1 MSTRRGSFNRLTG
14 KTTPRSKG
22 KTHWG
27 GKSAPKRKVSAKK
40 AGKPAA
46 SKPAAA
52 KKK

>member
-1 MSTRRGSFNRLTG
+1 MRPNRGSFNRETG
-14 KTTPRSKG
+14 KTTPRAKG

-27 GKSAPKRKVSAKK
+27 GSKASVAPAKPS
-40 AGKPAA
+40 KPAA

>member
-1 MSTRRGSFNRLTG
+1 MSTRRGTTNRKTG

-27 GKSAPKRKVSAKK
+27 GKKAPKRSVKSKKSAK
-40 AGKPAA
+40 P
-46 SKPAAA
+46 AA

>member
-1 MSTRRGSFNRLTG
+1 MATRRGSTNRKTG

-27 GKSAPKRKVSAKK
+27 GKKSPKRKVTAKK
-40 AGKPAA
+40 AAKP
-46 SKPAAA
+46 AA